1 VAAAGFL
8 AVFAAAGATAAF
20 ALTGA
25 DFAFVPAF
33 AGADDFLG
41 AAGLAADFETDFFK
55 FCDAFLAEVEA
66 AAFAGVLAVAW
77 AGFALTG
84 FVLDATEDL
93 EEVLTLEVAA
103 RDLPAAPDFFGAA
116 ARFDEV
122 AEAAVAF
129 FGLAF
134 DFVGPAFA
142 DAFVFAAI

>member
-1 VAAAGFL
+1 L
-8 AVFAAAGATAAF
+8 AVFAAAWPAAAF

-33 AGADDFLG
+33 AGAADFLG

-66 AAFAGVLAVAW
+66 AAFAVVLTDAG

-93 EEVLTLEVAA
+93 EEVLTLGVAE
-103 RDLPAAPDFFGAA
+103 RDLPAAPDFFGTA

-122 AEAAVAF
+122 AEVVVAF
-129 FGLAF
+129 VGLAF
-134 DFVGPAFA
+134 GFAGPAFA